1 MSMLRVIEVPFVF
14 SRSRAKCPPW
24 QRGAGVTLR
33 LPPAPCLPSQE
44 AMDDFKFQPA
54 TVKPHLNH
62 EKHIETTCG
71 KKTGSCLQR
80 VGCTWN
86 IMKSESDE

>member
-1 MSMLRVIEVPFVF
+1 MSMLRVLEVPLVF

-24 QRGAGVTLR
+24 QRGAGLTLR

-44 AMDDFKFQPA
+44 AMDDIKFKPA

-62 EKHIETTCG
+62 G
-71 KKTGSCLQR
+71 KTHRNYVRQRTGSCLQ
-80 VGCTWN
+80 
-86 IMKSESDE
+86 